1 MMRFQHKTHGEE
13 KEFIDVSNSVSKFLV
28 LHNDDYHTF
37 DYVID
42 ALISICEHEVEQ
54 AVQCTYL
61 VHYKGKAD
69 VKKGSYEYLKPM
81 MKGLREK
88 DLKATIE

>member
-1 MMRFQHKTHGEE
+1 MSKKE
-13 KEFIDVSNSVSKFLV
+13 KIQNKENETTDTLNSTNKFLI
-28 LHNDDYHTF
+28 LYNGDYHTF

-42 ALISICEHEVEQ
+42 ALIDICKHEEEQ

-69 VKKGSYEYLKPM
+69 VKKGTYGFLKPM
-81 MKGLREK
+81 MTQLRK
-88 DLKATIE
+88 RDLKAVIE

>member
-1 MMRFQHKTHGEE
+1 MSKKE
-13 KEFIDVSNSVSKFLV
+13 KIQNKENEATDVLNSGNKFLI
-28 LHNDDYHTF
+28 LYNDDYHTF

-42 ALISICEHEVEQ
+42 ALIDICKHEEEQ

-69 VKKGSYEYLKPM
+69 VKKGNYTFLKPM
-81 MKGLREK
+81 MTQLRK
-88 DLKATIE
+88 RNLKAVIE

>member
-1 MMRFQHKTHGEE
+1 MSKEKVKNKE
-13 KEFIDVSNSVSKFLV
+13 KEFTETNNSKNKILV

-42 ALISICEHEVEQ
+42 ALMDICKHEEEQ

-69 VKKGSYEYLKPM
+69 VKKGSYSFLKPM
-81 MKGLREK
+81 MTQLRQR

>member
-1 MMRFQHKTHGEE
+1 MDMQHKTYD
-13 KEFIDVSNSVSKFLV
+13 KEDDIQDIKDTDGKFLV

-42 ALISICEHEVEQ
+42 ALITICNHDEEQ

-69 VKKGSYEYLKPM
+69 VKKGSYEELKPM
-81 MKGLREK
+81 MNGLKAK

>member
-1 MMRFQHKTHGEE
+1 MAKRQYSEE
-13 KEFIDVSNSVSKFLV
+13 KQASEQLLEKSENQKFLI

-42 ALISICEHEVEQ
+42 ALMDVCKHPQEQ

-61 VHYKGKAD
+61 IHYKGKAD
-69 VKKGSYEYLKPM
+69 VKKGTYAFLKPM
-81 MKGLREK
+81 MNTLRTK

>member
-1 MMRFQHKTHGEE
+1 MSKKE
-13 KEFIDVSNSVSKFLV
+13 KIQNKENETTDVLNSKNKFLI
-28 LHNDDYHTF
+28 LYNDDYHTF

-42 ALISICEHEVEQ
+42 ALIDICKHQEEQ

-69 VKKGSYEYLKPM
+69 VKKGSYGFLKPM
-81 MKGLREK
+81 MTQLRK
-88 DLKATIE
+88 RDLKAAIE

>member
-1 MMRFQHKTHGEE
+1 MKDQQKTQRNE
-13 KEFIDVSNSVSKFLV
+13 KETTDVNDSSGKFLI
-28 LHNDDYHTF
+28 LHNDEDHTF

-42 ALISICEHEVEQ
+42 ALISICSHEVEQ

-69 VKKGSYEYLKPM
+69 VKRGAYDYLKPM
-81 MKGLREK
+81 MTELKGK

>member
-1 MMRFQHKTHGEE
+1 MSKKEKTHIRNEE
-13 KEFIDVSNSVSKFLV
+13 TTDTLNSENKFLI
-28 LHNDDYHTF
+28 LYNDDYHTF

-42 ALISICEHEVEQ
+42 ALMDICKHEEEQ

-69 VKKGSYEYLKPM
+69 VKKGTYGFLKPM
-81 MKGLREK
+81 MSQLRK
-88 DLKATIE
+88 RDLKAVIE

>member
-1 MMRFQHKTHGEE
+1 MKDQQKTQSHEQETTEVKDSSG
-13 KEFIDVSNSVSKFLV
+13 KFLI
-28 LHNDDYHTF
+28 LHDDDYHTF

-42 ALISICEHEVEQ
+42 ALISVCDHKVEQ

-69 VKKGSYEYLKPM
+69 VKKGTYEYLNPLM
-81 MKGLREK
+81 AELKGK
-88 DLKATIE
+88 DLTATIE

>member
-1 MMRFQHKTHGEE
+1 MSKKEKTHINEE
-13 KEFIDVSNSVSKFLV
+13 GATDILSSENKFLM
-28 LHNDDYHTF
+28 LYNDDYHTF

-42 ALISICEHEVEQ
+42 ALIDICKHEEEQ

-69 VKKGSYEYLKPM
+69 VKKGSYEFLKPM
-81 MKGLREK
+81 MTQLRK
-88 DLKATIE
+88 RDLKAVIE

>member
-1 MMRFQHKTHGEE
+1 MDLQHKTYDQKNEIQDI
-13 KEFIDVSNSVSKFLV
+13 KDVDGKFLI

-37 DYVID
+37 EYVID
-42 ALISICEHEVEQ
+42 ALITICNHDEEQ

-69 VKKGSYEYLKPM
+69 VKKGSYDELKPM
-81 MKGLREK
+81 MNGLRSK